1 MEITWLGQAGLM
13 FECSGKILLV
23 DPYLSDSVARSCPQ
37 KHRRVGVDTRFLLMK
52 PDYILLTHDHADHTD
67 DETLSHYLSDES
79 EVTVLASG
87 KAWRHVRKYGGKN
100 NYVLFNEGTT
110 WTETEFV
117 FTAVHAEHSDNFA
130 VGAVIAAEGKNY
142 YVTGDTLY
150 SERVFESLSKKN
162 IYAVFL
168 PINGAGNNMNCA
180 DAKKFADRTHAKYA
194 VPLHFGLLDD
204 ISPDSFYVKNKVVP
218 HIYEKIR
225 LG

>member
-13 FECSGKILLV
+13 FESGGKILLV

-37 KHRRVGVDTRFLLMK
+37 NHRRVGVDARFLRVK

-67 DETLSHYLSDES
+67 EGTLSHYLSE
-79 EVTVLASG
+79 ETNVTVLASG
-87 KAWRHVRKYGGKN
+87 NAWRHVRTFGGKN

-110 WTETEFV
+110 WTEKDFV
-117 FTAVHAEHSDNFA
+117 FTAVCAEHSDDHA
-130 VGAVIAAEGKNY
+130 VGAVIAAEGRNY

-150 SERVFESLSKKN
+150 SERVFESLPKKN

-180 DAKKFADRTHAKYA
+180 DAKKFAARTHAKYA
-194 VPLHFGLLDD
+194 VPLHFGLFDD
-204 ISPDSFYVKNKVVP
+204 VSPDSFDAKNRVVP

-225 LG
+225 LK